1 MEVGANK
8 KSLIQLAVALAVL
21 AVVVYVQFFS
31 GPGGSPAPPAAA
43 RRSEPAATAP
53 RPAAISLEPAHQLP
67 AADLPAQQD
76 SDPSADATLRK
87 DLLERVRAIETPVVD
102 RNIFNFGRPKPR
114 EVVGP
119 SKEEAQLAQAKL
131 EAAVKTPQP
140 KPKPPAPEPAA
151 KPVRPP
157 NWKYYGLASAAQS
170 EVRRAFLLD
179 GDEILL
185 ASKGS
190 LLQGRY
196 RITEIGLQAVK
207 LQDTQENQQFSIPLE
222 FPQ

>member
-1 MEVGANK
+1 MEIGANK
-8 KSLIQLAVALAVL
+8 KSLMQLAVALSVL
-21 AVVVYVQFFS
+21 ATVVYVQFFS
-31 GPGGSPAPPAAA
+31 GPSGSSALPTADSRPVPAP
-43 RRSEPAATAP
+43 TAS
-53 RPAAISLEPAHQLP
+53 RPAGASGVPTVQTPAPDPPTQP
-67 AADLPAQQD
+67 EAG
-76 SDPSADATLRK
+76 PSAEATLRK

-119 SKEEAQLAQAKL
+119 TKEEAQLAQAKL
-131 EAAVKTPQP
+131 EAAVSKPKP
-140 KPKPPAPEPAA
+140 KPKPPDP
-151 KPVRPP
+151 KPVAKAVPPP

-170 EVRRAFLLD
+170 ETRKAFLLD
-179 GDEILL
+179 GDEVLL

-196 RITEIGLQAVK
+196 RITEIGLQAVR
-207 LQDTQENQQFSIPLE
+207 LEDTQENQEFSIPLE

>member
-8 KSLIQLAVALAVL
+8 KSLAQLAVVLAVL

-31 GPGGSPAPPAAA
+31 GPEVNPALPAAS
-43 RRSEPAATAP
+43 RRPVPAASAP
-53 RPAAISLEPAHQLP
+53 RLP
-67 AADLPAQQD
+67 IAGGGPTSRPPTADLPAPQE
-76 SDPSADATLRK
+76 SDASSDASLRK
-87 DLLERVRAIETPVVD
+87 ELLERVRAIDTPVVD

-119 SKEEAQLAQAKL
+119 TKEEAQLAQAKL
-131 EAAVKTPQP
+131 EAAVKAPQP
-140 KPKPPAPEPAA
+140 KPKPPPATPAPRSVA
-151 KPVRPP
+151 PP
-157 NWKYYGLASAAQS
+157 KWKYYGLASAAES
-170 EVRRAFLLD
+170 ETRRAFLLD

-185 ASKGS
+185 ASKGA

-196 RITEIGLQAVK
+196 RIIEIGLQAVK
-207 LQDTQENQQFSIPLE
+207 LEDTQEDQHFSIPLE

>member
-1 MEVGANK
+1 MEIGANK
-8 KSLIQLAVALAVL
+8 KSLIQLAVALSVL

-31 GPGGSPAPPAAA
+31 GQSGSSALRTAGRQPAPAPAA
-43 RRSEPAATAP
+43 S
-53 RPAAISLEPAHQLP
+53 RPAGPSGGPAVQTP
-67 AADLPAQQD
+67 APDLPTQTED
-76 SDPSADATLRK
+76 DPSADATLRK

-119 SKEEAQLAQAKL
+119 TKEEAQLAQAKL
-131 EAAVKTPQP
+131 EAAVSKPRP
-140 KPKPPAPEPAA
+140 KPEPPAPR
-151 KPVRPP
+151 PVTKSVPPP

-170 EVRRAFLLD
+170 EIRKAFLLD

-196 RITEIGLQAVK
+196 RITEIGLQAVR
-207 LQDTQENQQFSIPLE
+207 LEDTQENQKFSIPLE